1 MEREFRIICKKSG
14 EVIALVEWDEALQSF
29 FILLVGSN
37 PKKCFTFLLTKDN
50 KRGLTFK
57 NWNLTNKELMLF
69 YSRSL
74 FWFEPVPG

>member
-1 MEREFRIICKKSG
+1 MEREFRIICKESG

-29 FILLVGSN
+29 FILLIGSN
-37 PKKCFTFLLTKDN
+37 PKKHFTFLLTKDN

-57 NWNLTNKELMLF
+57 NWNLTNKELTLF